1 MKSIW
6 WQSVLSIVISVTN
19 CLDISNA
26 DHYFTRSS
34 QNTTQHIVFTASA
47 AGEGGELAV
56 DCRTSS
62 EDYNITNNDETVSD
76 RFNDVVTKL
85 PPTPLIQVWNIFLID
100 HSSARDRELDST
112 DNEAEMKREVETVDG
127 GDDSVD
133 AVFQF

>member
-1 MKSIW
+1 M
-6 WQSVLSIVISVTN
+6 QSYIDVGALT
-19 CLDISNA
+19 CR
-26 DHYFTRSS
+26 HSS
-34 QNTTQHIVFTASA
+34 SHPWHATLQNTTQHIVFTASA

-62 EDYNITNNDETVSD
+62 EDYNITNTDETVSD

-127 GDDSVD
+127 DDDSVD